1 MVVPRLRFSSLFPAI
16 LLCTAV
22 LLCVAALQVAAQQ
35 VHLDTPANDAI
46 KPAADKDDI
55 SLHLAPIRVN
65 VGLVLVPVT
74 VTDYLNR
81 PVMGLEKHDFTISE
95 GSEPQEIR
103 YFSAQDSPLSIGV
116 LLDVSASMKD
126 KIELARD
133 ALAEFF
139 SDSLPEDDYFV
150 ITFSDRPEVIA
161 DTTQSV
167 GTIRA
172 RLAQVS
178 PAGHTALLDAIYLGV
193 QKLKH
198 ARYQRKALLVISDG
212 GDNHSRFTPGELK
225 DLVMETD
232 VQIYGIGIYSTFFHT
247 PEEWAGKHLL
257 TEITGATG
265 GRAITVSNASGLR
278 QAAAEISTE
287 LRNQYMLG
295 YAPKEQSNSV
305 WRKIKVS
312 IDRRGDGIPLH
323 LFWRKGYQ
331 SPRP

>member
-1 MVVPRLRFSSLFPAI
+1 MAVPRLRFPSIFPGI
-16 LLCTAV
+16 LLCSSV
-22 LLCVAALQVAAQQ
+22 VVCVALQATAQQ
-35 VHLDTPANDAI
+35 VHLDATANDAVRT
-46 KPAADKDDI
+46 AADKEDVP
-55 SLHLAPIRVN
+55 LHIAPFRVD

-74 VTDYLNR
+74 VTDYRNR
-81 PVMGLEKHDFTISE
+81 PVMGLEKQDFTISE
-95 GSEPQEIR
+95 GTEPQQIR
-103 YFSAQDSPLSIGV
+103 YFSAQDSPLSIGI

-126 KIELARD
+126 KIELARA

-161 DTTQSV
+161 DTTQSI

-172 RLAQVS
+172 RLAQVT

-212 GDNHSRFTPGELK
+212 GDNHSRFTPAELK

-247 PEEWAGKHLL
+247 PEEWAGKRLL
-257 TEITGATG
+257 TEITEATG
-265 GRAITVSNASGLR
+265 GRAITVGNASGLPE
-278 QAAAEISTE
+278 AAAEISTE

-295 YAPKEQSNSV
+295 YAPKEQSDSV

-312 IDRRGDGIPLH
+312 IGRREDGIPLH

-331 SPRP
+331 SPGR